1 MARILIVDDEAHVRR
16 LLAMIL
22 VEASYEVLEA
32 GSVREAR
39 ALFSRHQFHLVITDQ
54 RMPDGDG
61 LALLAFC
68 READATMPV
77 IFISA
82 YATVELAVAAMRQ
95 GAFDVLSKPFQA
107 EAVRI
112 SVARACERAD
122 LMRENERLRGAV
134 RQSGSTRKLV
144 GRSAAMRHLIEVIP
158 RISSTSVTVLITG
171 ETGTGKEL
179 VARAIHEASARV
191 AKPFIAV
198 NCAGFTD
205 TLLESE
211 LFGHER
217 GAFTGADK
225 PRQGLFEAAHGG
237 TLFLDEAGEM
247 SQALQAK
254 LLRVLIDGE
263 LLRVGSST
271 PRKVDVRVVV
281 ATHRDLQQ
289 LVRAGLFR
297 EDLYYRI
304 AVFPISVPPLRA
316 RGEDLELL
324 AEGLLAELCR
334 DLKLPPHALSDAA
347 LETLRGYAFPG
358 NVRELRNLLERALI
372 LSTGL
377 LIGPSELPVQLR
389 GVAQEECEMRPSPEK
404 GSLKTRL
411 ERMERELLLRALKE
425 AGGVQAE
432 AARQLGISKSD
443 MTYKL
448 RKHNLDISQAAHGSE
463 PCQTASLARSRSSND
478 ASSSRSTS

>member
-32 GSVREAR
+32 GSVREAK
-39 ALFSRHQFHLVITDQ
+39 ALFNRHQFHLVITDQ

-68 READATMPV
+68 READPTMPV

-217 GAFTGADK
+217 GAFTGA
-225 PRQGLFEAAHGG
+225 
-237 TLFLDEAGEM
+237 EM